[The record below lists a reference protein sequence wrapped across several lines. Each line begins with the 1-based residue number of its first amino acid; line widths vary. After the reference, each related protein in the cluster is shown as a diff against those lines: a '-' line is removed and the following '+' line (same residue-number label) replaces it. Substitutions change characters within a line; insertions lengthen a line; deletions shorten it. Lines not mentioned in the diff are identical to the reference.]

1 MGYVVTMKTI
11 GLNTLICVEPYNDRF
26 TRTMIINLVS
36 EEAHKVQTKAET
48 CTALHHMNYSHK
60 II

>member
-11 GLNTLICVEPYNDRF
+11 GLKTLICVEPYNDRF

-36 EEAHKVQTKAET
+36 EEAQRRTKEGGNFYCSA
-48 CTALHHMNYSHK
+48 SHELFP
-60 II
+60 